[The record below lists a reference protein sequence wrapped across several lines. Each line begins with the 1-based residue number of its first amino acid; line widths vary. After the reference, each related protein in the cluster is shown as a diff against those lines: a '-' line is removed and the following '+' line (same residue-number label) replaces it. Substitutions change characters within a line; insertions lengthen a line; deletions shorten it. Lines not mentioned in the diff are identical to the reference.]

1 MIDIGAN
8 LTSAV
13 FREDLGAVLE
23 RAAQAGVCGV
33 MVTGT
38 DLVSSSAAAGLA
50 ARYPDYLAATAGV
63 HPHDAKDVEPGWLDT
78 LEDLLD
84 QPCVKAVGETGL
96 DFNRNY
102 SPREAQLT
110 AFDAQIEL
118 AVRRAR
124 PLFVHDRDSGGV
136 VLERLRAHGPEPR
149 QVVIHCFT
157 GSALELD
164 GYLSAGFMI
173 GITGWICDE
182 RRGLELRE
190 LVRLIPAQQLMIET
204 DAPFL
209 LPRTIDTKPPSRRN
223 EPANLIWVARCLA
236 EARGENVADL
246 IATTTDNARTFFALQ
261 GAMRQDTR
269 VIDPAAPEPHP
280 H

>member
-8 LTSAV
+8 LTSPV
-13 FREDLGAVLE
+13 FRQDLEAVLQ
-23 RAAQAGVCGV
+23 RASQAGVHRV

-38 DLVSSSAAAGLA
+38 DLASSGAAAQLA

-63 HPHDAKDVEPGWLDT
+63 HPHDAKDVEPDWLDT
-78 LEDLLD
+78 LEALLD
-84 QPCVKAVGETGL
+84 QPGVKAVGETGL

-102 SPREAQLT
+102 SPREAQLA

-118 AVRRAR
+118 AVRLAR
-124 PLFVHDRDSGGV
+124 PLFVHDRDSGGA
-136 VLERLRAHGPEPR
+136 VLERLRAHAPDPR

-157 GSALELD
+157 GSALELE

-190 LVRLIPAQQLMIET
+190 LVRLIPARQLMIET

-209 LPRTIDTKPPSRRN
+209 LPRTIVPKPPTRRN
-223 EPANLIWVARCLA
+223 EPANLIWVARCIA
-236 EARGENVADL
+236 DARGESVTDL
-246 IATTTDNARTFFALQ
+246 IATTTDNARTFFGLQ
-261 GAMRQDTR
+261 GASDQ
-269 VIDPAAPEPHP
+269 P
-280 H
+280 